1 MKKPIVILGIGELGS
16 VFSRAFLKNNY
27 PVYPITRQT
36 NIDELANTISPE
48 FILVCTAEADLQNA
62 LQSIPKQW
70 KDRVVMMQ
78 NELLPRD
85 WQMHNFTNP
94 TVISVWFE
102 KKKGMDSKVLISSP
116 AYGKKA
122 QILVDSLALIDI
134 PAHIL
139 NSEKALLFELV
150 LKNLYILTTNIA
162 GLAIE
167 KGATVDD
174 LYNQYLDLMH
184 DVSNDVLK
192 LQSTLTG
199 KTFSESDLEQ
209 GMIKAFQGD
218 LKHKSMGISS
228 PTRLKRALELAKT
241 FNLPM
246 PTLEN
251 IANQTLLTLSLTFN
265 KNFIQY
271 VFFTSK

>member
-1 MKKPIVILGIGELGS
+1 MKKPIVVLGIGELGS
-16 VFSRAFLKNNY
+16 IFSRAFLKNNY

-70 KDRVVMMQ
+70 KDRVAMMQ

-85 WQMHNFTNP
+85 WQTHNFTNP

-102 KKKGMDSKVLISSP
+102 KKKGMDSKILIPSP
-116 AYGKKA
+116 VYGKKA

-134 PAHIL
+134 PAHTL
-139 NSEKALLFELV
+139 NSEEALLFELV

-167 KGATVDD
+167 KDATVDD
-174 LYNQYLDLMH
+174 LRNQYLDLMR
-184 DVSNDVLK
+184 DVSGDVLR
-192 LQSTLTG
+192 LQGALTG
-199 KTFSESDLEQ
+199 KTFSENDLEKS
-209 GMIKAFQGD
+209 MIKAFQGD
-218 LKHKSMGISS
+218 LKHKCMGRSA
-228 PTRLKRALELAKT
+228 PARLTRALELAKA
-241 FNLPM
+241 FNLSV
-246 PTLEN
+246 PTLEK
-251 IANQTLLTLSLTFN
+251 IE
-265 KNFIQY
+265 
-271 VFFTSK
+271 SKYS